1 MAWPLQPPPW
11 MSFKPS
17 VVLLFAAGLLTSAC
31 GGATRSG
38 SPQSPSGTAAL
49 TGAKLGVSYQRVLV
63 AERGIVV
70 MVAREGCVATVSS
83 ANGHAGQAQRNP
95 GGDES
100 TTEEMHVRCP
110 RPERLKTWFSA
121 VDKLTAGLPVVP
133 ASDDSDET
141 SLPAAELVTAKG
153 DVLSV
158 AKPADAERLVGEVRA
173 LVAELAAAETPSPG
187 PSSANGWQML
197 RVSGP
202 AHVILGGNEAAGLLE
217 ARMSTNGQYLCDFAA
232 TTADGP
238 IRATKSGWISPAIAA
253 RAIDDV
259 LSPLAD
265 GNTSERR
272 PSTVAAGISSGNER
286 RANVASTGAVFQRFA
301 RVQEALGDACLP
313 ELDPPS
319 AQIGL

>member
-1 MAWPLQPPPW
+1 

-38 SPQSPSGTAAL
+38 SPQSPTGTAVL
-49 TGAKLGVSYQRVLV
+49 TGAKLGVTYQRVLV

-83 ANGHAGQAQRNP
+83 SSAP
-95 GGDES
+95 GGQQRTAGGDQS
-100 TTEEMHVRCP
+100 ATEEMHVRCP
-110 RPERLKTWFSA
+110 RPERLKAWFSA
-121 VDKLTAGLPVVP
+121 VDKLTAQLPVEQVS
-133 ASDDSDET
+133 ADADDIP
-141 SLPAAELVTAKG
+141 LPAAELVTAKG
-153 DVLSV
+153 DVLQV
-158 AKPADAERLVGEVRA
+158 AKRADAERLLGEVRA

-232 TTADGP
+232 TTPDGP

-259 LSPLAD
+259 LAPLAD
-265 GNTSERR
+265 GTTSSERR
-272 PSTVAAGISSGNER
+272 PTTIAAGISSGNER
-286 RANVASTGAVFQRFA
+286 RANVASTGAVFQKFA
-301 RVQEALGDACLP
+301 HVQEALGDACLP

>member
-1 MAWPLQPPPW
+1 

-49 TGAKLGVSYQRVLV
+49 TGAQLGVSYQRVLV

-83 ANGHAGQAQRNP
+83 TSVRSGEQQQRAP
-95 GGDES
+95 EGES
-100 TTEEMHVRCP
+100 DASATEEMHVRCP
-110 RPERLKTWFSA
+110 RPERLKRWFAA
-121 VDKLTAGLPVVP
+121 VDKLTSALPVLP
-133 ASDDSDET
+133 ATDDADET
-141 SLPAAELVTAKG
+141 PLPAAELVTAKG

-158 AKPADAERLVGEVRA
+158 AKRADAERLLGEVRA

-265 GNTSERR
+265 SNTSSEKR

-301 RVQEALGDACLP
+301 HIQEALGDACLP